1 MGTVDL
7 QDLQAALM
15 VIRPELIL
23 TGTVLLCI
31 LADLFT
37 RGKDKTLCWLLAF
50 AGCLTALAATGLSWG
65 KEAEA
70 FAGLVRMDNLSG
82 FFKVIFLLSGLLTLL
97 LSGSYV
103 KREGLPPGEYLSL
116 LLLSLIGMLFMA
128 GASDLITVF
137 LGLEIMSIPVYVLA
151 GFLRGNAKSPEAAL
165 KYLLLGAF
173 ASAFLLFGIAFVY
186 GTVGTTRLAEVLRHA
201 SAARAAADPLFFAGL
216 GFLLVGMGF
225 KVSLVP
231 FHMWTPD
238 VYEGAPTPITAFM
251 SAAVKAAGFA
261 ILIRVV
267 VISFQPLLVDWSR
280 IFWVLA
286 VLTMILGNVVALV
299 QENVKRM
306 LAYSSIAHAGYVL
319 VALTPGTQ
327 AGVQAA
333 LIYMFIYALMNI
345 GAFGVVL
352 SLSRKADQGTEIR
365 DYAGL
370 ARKHP
375 LYALAMAVFLFSLA
389 GVPPTGG
396 FIGKFYAFS
405 AAIRS
410 DFVWLA
416 VIGVLMSAVSAYFY
430 LRVLV
435 VMYMQE
441 PEGSEAPLPG
451 PTLAGGG
458 SDMGVVN
465 LALGFCALTV
475 LVLGVWPGWLA
486 QVARQALQGLSLGL

>member
-1 MGTVDL
+1 MGTADL
-7 QDLQAALM
+7 QQVQASLL

-23 TGTVLLCI
+23 TGTVLLLI
-31 LADLFT
+31 LADLFL
-37 RGKDKTLCWLLAF
+37 RDRDKTVCWLLAF
-50 AGCLTALAATGLSWG
+50 AGCLTALAATVLAWG
-65 KEAEA
+65 QEGEA
-70 FAGLVRMDNLSG
+70 FARLVRMDNLAS
-82 FFKVIFLLSGLLTLL
+82 FFQVIFLMSGILTLL
-97 LSGSYV
+97 LSGGYV
-103 KREGLPPGEYLSL
+103 KREGFPAGEYLSL

-128 GASDLITVF
+128 AANDLLTVF
-137 LGLEIMSIPVYVLA
+137 LGLEIMSIPVYVLS
-151 GFLRGNAKSPEAAL
+151 GFMRRNPKSPEAAL

-173 ASAFLLFGIAFVY
+173 ASAFLLFGIALVY
-186 GTVGTTRLAEVLRHA
+186 GAVGTTRLAEVLGHV
-201 SAARAAADPLFFAGL
+201 SAARAAAEPLFLAGL

-267 VISFQPLLVDWSR
+267 VISFHPLAGDWSR
-280 IFWVLA
+280 IFWLLA
-286 VLTMILGNVVALV
+286 VLTMVLGNVVALV
-299 QENVKRM
+299 QDNVKRM

-319 VALTPGTQ
+319 VALTPGTRT
-327 AGVQAA
+327 GLQAA

-352 SLSRKADQGTEIR
+352 SLSRKDEEGTEIR

-370 ARKHP
+370 AKKHP

-405 AAIRS
+405 AA
-410 DFVWLA
+410 VKAGYLGLA

-441 PEGSEAPLPG
+441 PEAGEARFLS
-451 PTLAGGG
+451 PTLAASGL
-458 SDMGVVN
+458 DMGVVN
-465 LALGFCALTV
+465 LSLGICALTV
-475 LVLGVWPGWLA
+475 LFLGVWPGWLA
-486 QVARQALQGLSLGL
+486 QAALQALQGLSLLR